1 VNARQ
6 TADSILDRV
15 HGKAT
20 QHIQQRS
27 EVVQISIDLTGVTTG
42 VDAQPVDNH

>member
-6 TADSILDRV
+6 TADSLLDRV

-20 QHIQQRS
+20 IKTENTTS
-27 EVVQISIDLTGVTTG
+27 VVTLNIDLTGAVTEE
-42 VDAQPVDNH
+42 QEKNN